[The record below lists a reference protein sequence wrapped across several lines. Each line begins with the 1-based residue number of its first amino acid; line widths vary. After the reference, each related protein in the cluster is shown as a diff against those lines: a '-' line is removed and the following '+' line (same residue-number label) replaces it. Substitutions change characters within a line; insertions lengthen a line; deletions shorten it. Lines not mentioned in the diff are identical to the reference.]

1 MNHKKNGNG
10 KKRDRISELDY
21 CIVEF
26 MCSLFKFFRRFFE
39 PLEFRISG
47 GLDISLE
54 QTKCFEEMIVRIR
67 PLNWPDTSYI
77 FVRFKKNRREEN
89 FRWKGYEGV
98 IMAPHTFPFSPI
110 SFKCECRL
118 NEYSFFDLGSP
129 NPRVNRAVK
138 NRVAQIEH
146 LEALSKK

>member
-1 MNHKKNGNG
+1 MNHKNGNG
-10 KKRDRISELDY
+10 KKREHISELDY

-26 MCSLFKFFRRFFE
+26 MCSLLKAFRRFFE

-67 PLNWPDTSYI
+67 PLNWPDMSYI
-77 FVRFKKNRREEN
+77 YVRLKKDRII
-89 FRWKGYEGV
+89 RWKAYEGAIV
-98 IMAPHTFPFSPI
+98 APHTLPFSPV
-110 SFKCECRL
+110 SFECKWHS
-118 NEYSFFDLGSP
+118 NEYDFKLGSP
-129 NPRVNRAVK
+129 NPRVNRVIQE
-138 NRVAQIEH
+138 RITQIQS